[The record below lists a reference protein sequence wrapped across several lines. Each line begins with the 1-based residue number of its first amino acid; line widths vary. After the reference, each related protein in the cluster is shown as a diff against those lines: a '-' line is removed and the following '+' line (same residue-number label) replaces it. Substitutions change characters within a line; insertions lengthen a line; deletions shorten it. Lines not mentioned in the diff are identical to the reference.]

1 MRTWV
6 FSSDLILPSSS
17 SVTLYS
23 CSAFSVTSCTSCLA
37 VNIGT
42 GYGCG
47 WCGGTSRCVEPD
59 ICTSSFA
66 NQSNQCSSPVLRSV
80 SPSSGPFGGG
90 TRLTITGT
98 DLGVTDKS
106 ILSVT
111 VGGVNCSVQPDG
123 YLAGKQIV
131 CVTGNYSSGGTQ
143 SIPVNIIVN
152 ISGSL
157 APAQSNLTY
166 TYVRPSI
173 SSVFPKSGPMAGGT
187 NVTIE
192 GMSLNVGNGVKR
204 VLLNGAMCVIL

>member
-47 WCGGTSRCVEPD
+47 WCGGTSRCVEPETCPS
-59 ICTSSFA
+59 IT
-66 NQSNQCSSPVLRSV
+66 NQLLNCPSPVLRSV
-80 SPSSGPFGGG
+80 SPSSGPVGGG

-98 DLGVTDKS
+98 DLGVT
-106 ILSVT
+106 
-111 VGGVNCSVQPDG
+111 VGDIVNVIMEGVNCMVQPDG
-123 YLAGKQIV
+123 FKPGAQFV
-131 CVTGNYSSGGTQ
+131 CVTGNYSYGGMPQTVPI
-143 SIPVNIIVN
+143 SVTMR
-152 ISGSL
+152 SGSV
-157 APAQSNLTY
+157 ATAQY

>member
-47 WCGGTSRCVEPD
+47 WCGGTSRCVEPETCPS
-59 ICTSSFA
+59 IT
-66 NQSNQCSSPVLRSV
+66 NQLLNCSLPVLRSV

-98 DLGVTDKS
+98 DLGVTVGDIS
-106 ILSVT
+106 NVT
-111 VGGVNCSVQPDG
+111 VGGVNCSVQPGG
-123 YLAGKQIV
+123 YVAGKQFV
-131 CVTGNYSSGGTQ
+131 CVTGNYPYGGIQ

-152 ISGSL
+152 VSGSL
-157 APAQSNLTY
+157 ALAQANLTY
-166 TYVRPSI
+166 TYVKPYI
-173 SSVFPKSGPMAGGT
+173 SSVFPKLGPMAGGT

-204 VLLNGAMCVIL
+204 VLLNGATCVIL

>member
-1 MRTWV
+1 MS
-6 FSSDLILPSSS
+6 FNS

-47 WCGGTSRCVEPD
+47 WCGGTSRCVEPETCPS
-59 ICTSSFA
+59 IT
-66 NQSNQCSSPVLRSV
+66 NQLLNCSSPVLRSV

-98 DLGVTDKS
+98 DLGVTVGN
-106 ILSVT
+106 IVNVT
-111 VGGVNCSVQPDG
+111 VGGVNCIVQPGG
-123 YLAGKQIV
+123 YVAGKQV
-131 CVTGNYSSGGTQ
+131 MCVTGNYSSGGTQ
-143 SIPVNIIVN
+143 RIPVNILMNV
-152 ISGSL
+152 SGSL
-157 APAQSNLTY
+157 LPAQSNLTY

-192 GMSLNVGNGVKR
+192 GMSLNVGNGVIR

>member
-23 CSAFSVTSCTSCLA
+23 CSGFAFTSCTSCLA

-47 WCGGTSRCVEPD
+47 WCGGTSRCVEPETCPS
-59 ICTSSFA
+59 IT
-66 NQSNQCSSPVLRSV
+66 NQLLNCPSPVLRSV

-98 DLGVTDKS
+98 DLGVTVGN
-106 ILSVT
+106 IVHVT
-111 VGGVNCSVQPDG
+111 VGGLNCIQPDG
-123 YLAGKQIV
+123 FKPGAQFV
-131 CVTGNYSSGGTQ
+131 CVTGNYSYGGILQTVPI
-143 SIPVNIIVN
+143 SVTMR
-152 ISGSL
+152 SGSV
-157 APAQSNLTY
+157 ATAQY

>member
-1 MRTWV
+1 M
-6 FSSDLILPSSS
+6 
-17 SVTLYS
+17 TLYS

-47 WCGGTSRCVEPD
+47 WCGGTSRCVEPETCPS
-59 ICTSSFA
+59 IT
-66 NQSNQCSSPVLRSV
+66 NQLLNCPSPMLRSV

-90 TRLTITGT
+90 TRLIITGT
-98 DLGVTDKS
+98 DLEVTVGD
-106 ILSVT
+106 IANVT

-123 YLAGKQIV
+123 FKPGAQFV
-131 CVTGNYSSGGTQ
+131 CVTGNYPHGGMPQTVPISVTINRSGHM
-143 SIPVNIIVN
+143 
-152 ISGSL
+152 

-187 NVTIE
+187 NVTIA
-192 GMSLNVGNGVKR
+192 GLFLNVGNGVKR
-204 VLLNGAMCVIL
+204 VLLNGAICVIL

>member
-1 MRTWV
+1 MS
-6 FSSDLILPSSS
+6 FNS

-47 WCGGTSRCVEPD
+47 WCGGTSRCVEPETCPS
-59 ICTSSFA
+59 IT
-66 NQSNQCSSPVLRSV
+66 NQLLNCSSPVLRSV
-80 SPSSGPFGGG
+80 SASSGPFGGG

-98 DLGVTDKS
+98 DLGVTVGN
-106 ILSVT
+106 IVNVT
-111 VGGVNCSVQPDG
+111 VGGVNCIVQPGG
-123 YLAGKQIV
+123 YLAGKQV
-131 CVTGNYSSGGTQ
+131 MCVTGNYSSGGTQ
-143 SIPVNIIVN
+143 RIPVNIHMN